1 VTFRHSGKNI
11 MLQLMLCEPRTEY
24 LLCVPHSGKHPFVLS
39 VDQKAT
45 LKVLQLLCKHS
56 EQLT

>member
-1 VTFRHSGKNI
+1 